1 MLPWLQEH
9 SRIQAEY
16 LNGQVREALTSA
28 LREPEPLEA
37 VRGVFVAAAT
47 VWALQQARSAVTAA
61 ANFGAS
67 EAASAGGLKTKTWRV
82 NSSNPRDAHKAM
94 DGETVGIRERFSNG
108 MRWPGD
114 PAGGADNNAGC
125 MCSVEFN

>member
-1 MLPWLQEH
+1 
-9 SRIQAEY
+9 
-16 LNGQVREALTSA
+16 
-28 LREPEPLEA
+28 
-37 VRGVFVAAAT
+37 
-47 VWALQQARSAVTAA
+47 VWALQEARSAVTAA

-94 DGETVGIRERFSNG
+94 AGETVGIRERFSNG
-108 MRWPGD
+108 MKWPGD